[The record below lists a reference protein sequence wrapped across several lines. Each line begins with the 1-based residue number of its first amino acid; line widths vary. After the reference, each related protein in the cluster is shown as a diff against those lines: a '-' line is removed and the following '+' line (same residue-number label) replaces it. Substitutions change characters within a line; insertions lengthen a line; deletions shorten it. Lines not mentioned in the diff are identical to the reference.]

1 MFIHTCRREPIRSYR
16 PYLGGKCD
24 AEVKIKTGAGTTCK
38 KGLFNGIKITDLSS
52 IKKLAGQTIWYGV
65 SSIFA
70 RFLFYLLTPYLTLK
84 FKGSSG
90 YGEMNIVYSLIPFL
104 NILVL
109 FGFETAYFRFIQRKE
124 LAKDVYNTLI
134 SSLLAS
140 TILITTGIILLRQP
154 IANYI
159 RVGNHPEYITLVAFI
174 IAFDA
179 MSALP
184 FAKLRH
190 EGRPRKFAMVRIAGI
205 VLNILFTYF
214 LLSVCPRLAKEHPN
228 SSLLHFYD
236 PGFAVG
242 YVLIANMLANLFQF
256 FLLAGQLRQ
265 YNWTLNTKLWREIM
279 IYSLPLTIAGFGGM
293 INETFDR
300 IMLARRLPLP
310 HIQAEYQVGIYS
322 ACYKLSLLITL
333 FVQAF
338 RMGAEPF
345 FFKQSLESDAPR
357 TYARVMKFFVITIS
371 LMFLFVA
378 LYLDIWKHFI
388 QDPKMWEGL
397 KVVPILLFAN
407 MFLGI
412 YYNLTIW
419 YKLSKKTLAGAYIT
433 LIGAAITLLV
443 NYIFIPY
450 SGYMA
455 SAWATCICYGSM
467 MVISYVWG
475 QKVYRVPYAWKKLVA
490 FMVIALLLYFIHH
503 FLTGI
508 WQNTIFSLGLAT
520 LFTGGYAL
528 FLLRVEKREF
538 QRMPYIGRFLAPR
551 PLSP

>member
-1 MFIHTCRREPIRSYR
+1 M
-16 PYLGGKCD
+16 
-24 AEVKIKTGAGTTCK
+24 
-38 KGLFNGIKITDLSS
+38 SS

-70 RFLFYLLTPYLTLK
+70 RFLFYLLTPYLTHV
-84 FKGSSG
+84 FKGGSG
-90 YGEMNIVYSLIPFL
+90 YGEMSLVYAAIPFL
-104 NILVL
+104 NILIL
-109 FGFETAYFRFIQRKE
+109 LGFETAYFRFIQRKE
-124 LAKDVYNTLI
+124 VAKDVYNTLI
-134 SSLLAS
+134 SSLLAT
-140 TILITTGIILLRQP
+140 TILITTAIILLRQP

-174 IAFDA
+174 VAFDA
-179 MSALP
+179 LSALP

-190 EGRPRKFAMVRIAGI
+190 EGRPRKFATIRIAGI
-205 VLNILFTYF
+205 VVNILLTYF
-214 LLSVCPRLAKEHPN
+214 LLSVCPRLVKSHPN
-228 SSLLHFYD
+228 SSLLHFYN
-236 PGFAVG
+236 PGFTVG
-242 YVLIANMLANLFQF
+242 YVLVANMVANLFQF
-256 FLLAGQLRQ
+256 LFLSGQLRQ
-265 YNWTLNTKLWREIM
+265 YNWTLNKTLWREIM

-300 IMLARRLPLP
+300 ILLAQRLPLP
-310 HIQAEYQVGIYS
+310 RIQADFQVGVYS
-322 ACYKLSLLITL
+322 ACYKLSLLISL

-345 FFKQSLESDAPR
+345 FFKQSLEQDAPR

-378 LYLDIWKHFI
+378 LYVDIWKHFI
-388 QDPKMWEGL
+388 QDPKLWEGL

-433 LIGAAITLLV
+433 LIGAAITLLI

-450 SGYMA
+450 FGYMA
-455 SAWATCICYGSM
+455 SAWATFFCYGSM

-475 QKVYRVPYAWKKLVA
+475 QKVYRIPYAWKKLVA

-508 WQNTIFSLGLAT
+508 WMNEIFSLGLAT
-520 LFTGGYAL
+520 LFTSGYAL
-528 FLLRVEKREF
+528 FLIRVERREF
-538 QRMPYIGRFLAPR
+538 QRLPYIGKFLGRRAV
-551 PLSP
+551 SS